1 MSDQTHAS
9 LTETYKHRNECRTH
23 DFTAATCKNQAKK
36 KTQRSEMTNNFQKQH
51 RAGNIPIIST
61 KPTN

>member
-1 MSDQTHAS
+1 MNAEPTTSQQQRA
-9 LTETYKHRNECRTH
+9 KI
-23 DFTAATCKNQAKK
+23 KQKK